1 MDTIGLKFVV
11 NNFYGEYQDV
21 KNFEALTDRLRKIR
35 YCFNFRENDSEVKFV
50 LSYPRYFSET
60 NAYLIQSAEECLK
73 VNYSF
78 ISDILREQDND
89 FINWFY
95 DRIDI
100 YLIRVDIPFTYLM
113 KEYESFSDYENVFKM
128 ISSVFRK
135 KNKTGRSKS
144 VSDFNSKKIE
154 TLNINKSNTKGQGNS
169 GITIYNQNVKI
180 EDIYPRAYRQ
190 ALNSCPD
197 LKRRIRIELFK
208 RINRKPFTPDEFKKF
223 DIYGHY
229 INLFADDLLENLFDE
244 NILDRLYNEK
254 IDMLADLLLQENK
267 RGRINYQNFVI
278 KYIDEIWDYE
288 ILRKALRKVIDN
300 DNSYYQACKSVKGI
314 LEDEEDTTGIKYFR
328 IKRIIESMERMF
340 INVKRK
346 AGR

>member
-11 NNFYGEYQDV
+11 NNFYGGYQDV

-95 DRIDI
+95 YRIDI

-229 INLFADDLLENLFDE
+229 INLFADDLFGKL
-244 NILDRLYNEK
+244 I
-254 IDMLADLLLQENK
+254 
-267 RGRINYQNFVI
+267 
-278 KYIDEIWDYE
+278 
-288 ILRKALRKVIDN
+288 
-300 DNSYYQACKSVKGI
+300 
-314 LEDEEDTTGIKYFR
+314 
-328 IKRIIESMERMF
+328 
-340 INVKRK
+340 
-346 AGR
+346 

>member
-1 MDTIGLKFVV
+1 MDTIGLKFIV

-21 KNFEALTDRLRKIR
+21 ENFEILTDRLRKIR

-60 NAYLIQSAEECLK
+60 NAYLIQSAEECLE

-78 ISDILREQDND
+78 ISDILREQDDD

-95 DRIDI
+95 DKIDI

-113 KEYESFSDYENVFKM
+113 EEDESFSDYENVFK
-128 ISSVFRK
+128 ILSGVFRK
-135 KNKTGRSKS
+135 KNKTGKSKS

-169 GITIYNQNVKI
+169 SITIYNQNAKI

-190 ALNSCPD
+190 VVNSYPD

-208 RINRKPFTPDEFKKF
+208 RINRKPFTPYEFKKF

-229 INLFADDLLENLFDE
+229 INLFADNLLENLFDE
-244 NILDRLYNEK
+244 NILDKIYNEK
-254 IDMLADLLLQENK
+254 AEMLADLLLQESK

-278 KYIDEIWDYE
+278 KYIDKIWDYE
-288 ILRKALRKVIDN
+288 ILRKALREAIDN
-300 DNSYYQACKSVKGI
+300 DNSYYQACKSVRRI
-314 LEDEEDTTGIKYFR
+314 LEVEEDITGIKYFGIR
-328 IKRIIESMERMF
+328 RIIDSMERMF
-340 INVKRK
+340 INIKRK